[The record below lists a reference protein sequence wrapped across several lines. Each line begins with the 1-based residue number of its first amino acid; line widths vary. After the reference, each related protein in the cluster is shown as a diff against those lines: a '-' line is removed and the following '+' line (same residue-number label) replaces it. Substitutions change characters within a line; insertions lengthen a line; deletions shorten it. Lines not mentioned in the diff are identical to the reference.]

1 MWLQILILRIIIS
14 LFYIFNKIPKKI
26 KIKKS
31 VISIN
36 LLQLKSKM
44 SPHLGVILKIQRVP
58 LQLSFPKQTQV
69 DALKVPLN

>member
-58 LQLSFPKQTQV
+58 LQLFFPKQKLV
-69 DALKVPLN
+69 DALKAPLN